1 MGRSRNIDLWI
12 PIIIGTAAFICFTGG
27 KIMIPTYRDWLMIGD
42 AAENFTGWQFFRH
55 TPIFHWPLGANPRL
69 GLGYSNS
76 IFYTDSIPLPAIV
89 FKFLNPLLP
98 QTFQYFGMWIWLC
111 FVLQAVFGWKLL
123 SNFITHRVQLA
134 IGCLF
139 LTISPV
145 LLYRLVHDGYGHTGL
160 ASQWLI
166 LASLHLYFNQT
177 FQFRKWVVLTCVST
191 LIHPYILMMVIA
203 IWIATMIKHVRA
215 KSLTIRSVRRHL
227 AAVGLLSVL
236 ALWASGFFMVWANH
250 TNMDSWNYVFRW
262 QPLSLID
269 SGTNNSIGWSRLLP
283 DREQLIGDTEGFSY
297 LGSGIIV
304 LALILLYFRIAHVFK
319 APSRPS
325 TRLLVATLLSVT
337 GLTSAYLVATGHSI
351 RMLVSAAIGTAILVL
366 VIWEVGK
373 RSLQHHGDSRN
384 VHRNAPI
391 FIAASLMAIYSLT
404 NQIGIGLTTL
414 VSYPL
419 VGPIRLF
426 TEIFR
431 THGRFI
437 WPAYYLLVLF
447 VFVEFC
453 RKISSKVATTVL
465 IVCLTFQIYDST
477 EALRGVNERFT
488 NIAPWSSPMQ
498 DPKWSQFTRR
508 YENVIVVPPL
518 QNDRAGRWLGI
529 TDFAGTHQL
538 ATNSGY
544 FARLDSQK
552 FDRYRSELYDN
563 ISEAKFDLRS
573 LYIIEDADLWNRLS
587 SSVANVFYIGELDG
601 YKVIAP

>member
-1 MGRSRNIDLWI
+1 MGRLKKIDLWI
-12 PIIIGTAAFICFTGG
+12 PIIIGTVAFICITGG
-27 KIMIPTYRDWLMIGD
+27 KIIIPTYRDWLMIGD

-55 TPIFHWPLGANPRL
+55 TPVFQWPLGANPRL

-98 QTFQYFGMWIWLC
+98 QTFQYFGMWIWLS

-139 LTISPV
+139 FTISPV
-145 LLYRLVHDGYGHTGL
+145 LLYRLVHDGYGHIGL
-160 ASQWLI
+160 ASQWLV
-166 LASLHLYFNQT
+166 LASLHLYFSQT
-177 FQFRKWVVLTCVST
+177 FQFRKWVLLTCVST

-203 IWIATMIKHVRA
+203 IWIATMIKHLLA
-215 KSLTIRSVRRHL
+215 KTLTIKSVRRHL
-227 AAVGLLSVL
+227 AVVGLLSVL
-236 ALWASGFFMVWANH
+236 ALWASGFFMVWTNH

-269 SGTNNSIGWSRLLP
+269 SGTDNSIGWSRLLP
-283 DREQLIGDTEGFSY
+283 DREQLTGDTEGFSY

-304 LALILLYFRIAHVFK
+304 LGLILLCFRIAHVFK
-319 APSRPS
+319 TPGRPI
-325 TRLLVATLLSVT
+325 TRLLGVILLSFT
-337 GLTSAYLVATGHSI
+337 GLTCAYLVATGSST
-351 RMLVSAAIGTAILVL
+351 RMLVSTAIGTSILVL
-366 VIWEVGK
+366 VIWEVAR
-373 RSLQHHGDSRN
+373 RSMQHRGDSR
-384 VHRNAPI
+384 VIRRNTPI
-391 FIAASLMAIYSLT
+391 LVATSLMAIYSLT

-414 VSYPL
+414 VTYPL
-419 VGPIRLF
+419 VGPIRQF

-453 RKISSKVATTVL
+453 RKFGSKLATTVL
-465 IVCLTFQIYDST
+465 IVCLTFQIYDSA
-477 EALRGVNERFT
+477 EALHGVNDRFT
-488 NIAPWSSPMQ
+488 NTVPWSSPMQ
-498 DPKWSQFTRR
+498 DPHWSQFAEK

-518 QNDRAGRWLGI
+518 QNDRAGRWIGV
-529 TDFAGTHQL
+529 TDFAGTHHL

-552 FDRYRSELYDN
+552 FDHYRSELYDN
-563 ISEAKFDLRS
+563 ISESKFDLHS
-573 LYIIEDADLWNRLS
+573 LYIIEDVELWNRLS
-587 SSVANVFYIGELDG
+587 SSVTNVFYIGELDG
-601 YKVIAP
+601 YNVIAP